1 MMFAAILALAAS
13 VSPVSPVSVVQQFQT
28 IEQSLMDAITAGDR
42 VPWERV
48 MDADCVLTTEE
59 GEVLTREAFLKDL
72 RPLPAGLSGAIA
84 VRDLTVQER
93 SDVAVVRFLADESET
108 VFGQRLTTRYR
119 VTDTFRRSGAA
130 WKMIASHVS
139 VVTTDPPPQRVATD
153 GWSGL
158 AGTYQLEP
166 DGWTLHVEL
175 QNGVLYGGR
184 DRAKLRPFIPL
195 TPTSFVLQGSLG
207 EWLFVVE
214 HDGKASRIVDFRK
227 FEPLVWT
234 RIE

>member
-1 MMFAAILALAAS
+1 MERAARGIARKSRSALEFRTVRGPFLLICFLLVLLEISISTASSIQMGSGSPSARTTAFETAQAATWG
-13 VSPVSPVSVVQQFQT
+13 VAIVRV
-28 IEQSLMDAITAGDR
+28 DA
-42 VPWERV
+42 
-48 MDADCVLTTEE
+48 
-59 GEVLTREAFLKDL
+59 KDN
-72 RPLPAGLSGAIA
+72 IA
-84 VRDLTVQER
+84 VRDLTLQER
-93 SDVAVVRFLADESET
+93 SDVAIVRFLADESET
-108 VFGQRLTTRYR
+108 VFGQRLATKYR
-119 VTDTFRRSGAA
+119 VTDTVRRSGTA

-139 VVTTDPPPQRVATD
+139 VVTVDPPPQKVAAD

-158 AGTYQLEP
+158 AGTYQLKP

-175 QNGVLYGGR
+175 RDGVLYGGR
-184 DRAKLRPFIPL
+184 DAAKLRRFIPL

-214 HDGKASRIVDFRK
+214 RDGKASRIVDFRK

>member
-1 MMFAAILALAAS
+1 MMSAVIFALAAS
-13 VSPVSPVSVVQQFQT
+13 VAPVSVQQFQM

-42 VPWERV
+42 APWEHV

-59 GEVLTREAFLKDL
+59 GQVLTREAFLKDL
-72 RPLPAGLSGAIA
+72 RPLPEGLSGAIA
-84 VRDLTVQER
+84 VRDLTVHER

-108 VFGQRLTTRYR
+108 VFGQQLATKYR
-119 VTDTFRRSGAA
+119 VTDTFRRSGAV

-139 VVTTDPPPQRVATD
+139 VVTTDPPRQKVSTD

-158 AGTYQLEP
+158 AGTYRLTP
-166 DGWTLHVEL
+166 DGWTFHVEL
-175 QNGVLYGGR
+175 RNGALYGGR
-184 DRAKLRPFIPL
+184 DPAKLGEFIPL

-214 HDGKASRIVDFRK
+214 RDGKASRIVDFRK
-227 FEPLVWT
+227 FEALVWT